1 MKQRPEL
8 HIPACLTNITT
19 PPQQKQKRE
28 SAAVNAARR
37 ALNRALEDAALEIE
51 ALARNFPS
59 WAPALSSASQRV
71 RERKLETGQLKL

>member
-1 MKQRPEL
+1 MKQRPVL
-8 HIPACLTNITT
+8 HMPACLTNITT
-19 PPQQKQKRE
+19 PPQQKRE

-71 RERKLETGQLKL
+71 RARKLETGQLKL